1 LPFKKDAD
9 LQLNIKVDAQKQSL
23 KGILLLF
30 MEPYAAGTRD
40 SEKYIFPNI
49 TKVSVTINSSPN
61 MLYNKGIKSKDMWK
75 EATRFFV
82 REKSKTKHMQ
92 KFYTKNWFGL
102 LIDLPSMANQ
112 TMHSSGTRIVNSTN
126 GVHLEIEQKTASSGT
141 VNCHVFLISDA
152 QFNIMGRQ
160 LESVQNLLDKNLKY
174 KMDPGNI
181 PFNALIVGLTNSGET
196 KFLLNQLCGPFAA
209 NSITSRSSARSS
221 PITRCFFASLK
232 EICDFSWSSASST
245 KWNFA

>member
-160 LESVQNLLDKNLKY
+160 LESVQN
-174 KMDPGNI
+174 
-181 PFNALIVGLTNSGET
+181 
-196 KFLLNQLCGPFAA
+196 
-209 NSITSRSSARSS
+209 
-221 PITRCFFASLK
+221 
-232 EICDFSWSSASST
+232 
-245 KWNFA
+245 